1 MPRQEHEPPTQ
12 RAWATPTAI
21 LVFFATVWWVVGLSS
36 AGHPPELV
44 YPLPLLVAAA
54 VGLAAWR
61 RTRLD
66 RSAPQVAADAVDQAR
81 RNRLV
86 AWASG
91 AEGLALFVVAGV
103 VLPSTGHRDAT
114 VSAIALIVGA
124 HFVPLARG
132 LPAPTY
138 YVTAVALVA
147 LGLAGFGISD
157 VNARITTVSA
167 GAAIVLWL
175 TAATVLRRA
184 ARHRGPAAGS
194 AR

>member
-1 MPRQEHEPPTQ
+1 MPRQEHQEPKQ

-21 LVFFATVWWVVGLSS
+21 LAFFATVWWVVGLSS
-36 AGHPPELV
+36 AGHPPALV

-54 VGLAAWR
+54 IGLAAWR
-61 RTRLD
+61 LMRRD
-66 RSAPQVAADAVDQAR
+66 RSAPRIATDAVAQAR

-91 AEGLALFVVAGV
+91 AEGLAIFLVAGV

-132 LPAPTY
+132 LSAPAY
-138 YVTAVALVA
+138 YVTAVALVG
-147 LGLAGFGISD
+147 LGLAGFGIAD
-157 VNARITTVSA
+157 LDARITIVSA

-175 TAATVLRRA
+175 TVVAVLRRA
-184 ARHRGPAAGS
+184 AGPRSVAA
-194 AR
+194 R